1 MELWA
6 QITTGAIAL
15 GLALILPLFVR
26 PLLARAGVLDVPNAR
41 SSHSTPT
48 IRGMGITTAAALAA
62 AVLASVFLP
71 QTGNAL
77 KSSLTLVVI
86 LGVVLASAT
95 IGWLEDIRGLSV
107 KLRASL
113 QLGVGAVATAIVA
126 LIDPGQQQLW
136 LIPVGA
142 LAVAAYINVANFM
155 DGVNGISGTHGL
167 LVGGFYAYAG
177 VLSGHSW
184 LVYSGI
190 AIALAFA
197 GFLPWNLSRNKV
209 FLGDVGSYLLGAS
222 IAVTAMCAFLAGV
235 PVEYIFSPVLIY
247 LVDTFVTFLRRLLA
261 GERWYVAHRQHVY
274 QRLTIVGLSHLQATA
289 VVSTATLIVSVLGVV
304 AAQGN
309 DFVRIV
315 ATAAGFA
322 VVLGYLRTPT
332 LFQSHLRRRAL
343 RAGGGVAGA
352 AQDGSADKNGWGL

>member
-6 QITTGAIAL
+6 QITVGAIAL
-15 GLALILPLFVR
+15 GLALLLPLFVR
-26 PLLARAGVLDVPNAR
+26 PLLARAGVLDVPNSR
-41 SSHSTPT
+41 SSHTTPT

-62 AVLASVFLP
+62 AVLAAVFLP
-71 QTGNAL
+71 QSGNAL
-77 KSSLTLVVI
+77 KGSLTLLVI
-86 LGVVLASAT
+86 LGVVLAAAT

-107 KLRASL
+107 KLRAGL
-113 QLGVGAVATAIVA
+113 QLGVGAVATAVVA

-142 LAVAAYINVANFM
+142 LAVAAYVNVANFM
-155 DGVNGISGTHGL
+155 DGINGISGQHGL

-177 VLSGHSW
+177 FMSGHAW
-184 LVYSGI
+184 LVYAGI
-190 AIALAFA
+190 AIALSFA
-197 GFLPWNLSRNKV
+197 GFLPWNLSRNRV
-209 FLGDVGSYLLGAS
+209 FLGDVGSYLLGAA

-274 QRLTIVGLSHLQATA
+274 QRLNIVGLSHVQATS
-289 VVSTATLIVSVLGVV
+289 VVAAATVMVSVLGIL
-304 AAQGN
+304 AAQGSEL
-309 DFVRIV
+309 VQVV

-322 VVLGYLRTPT
+322 VVLAYLRTPT
-332 LFQSHLRRRAL
+332 LFQAFLRRR
-343 RAGGGVAGA
+343 RQHAGGQGGAGGA
-352 AQDGSADKNGWGL
+352 AEA

>member
-6 QITTGAIAL
+6 QITVGAIAL
-15 GLALILPLFVR
+15 VLALVLPLFVR

-41 SSHSTPT
+41 SSHTTPT

-62 AVLASVFLP
+62 AVLAAVFLP
-71 QTGNAL
+71 QTGNVT
-77 KSSLTLVVI
+77 KGSLTLVVI
-86 LGVVLASAT
+86 LGVVLAAAA
-95 IGWLEDIRGLSV
+95 IGWIEDIRGLSV
-107 KLRASL
+107 KVRASL
-113 QLGVGAVATAIVA
+113 QLGVGAVATAVVA

-155 DGVNGISGTHGL
+155 DGINGISGSHGL

-177 VLSGHSW
+177 IMSGHAW
-184 LVYSGI
+184 LVYAGI
-190 AIALAFA
+190 AIAMAFA

-247 LVDTFVTFLRRLLA
+247 LIDTFVTFLRRLIA
-261 GERWYVAHRQHVY
+261 GERWYAAHRQHVY

-289 VVSTATLIVSVLGVV
+289 VVCAATVLVSVLGIV
-304 AAQGN
+304 AAQGSEA
-309 DFVRIV
+309 VQVV

-322 VVLGYLRTPT
+322 VVLAYLRTPT
-332 LFQSHLRRRAL
+332 WFQGWMRRHRAES
-343 RAGGGVAGA
+343 ANPAESGGDSGA
-352 AQDGSADKNGWGL
+352 AAREG

>member
-62 AVLASVFLP
+62 AILASVFLP

-86 LGVVLASAT
+86 LGVVLAAAT

-155 DGVNGISGTHGL
+155 DGINGISGTHGL

-184 LVYSGI
+184 LVYAGI

-274 QRLTIVGLSHLQATA
+274 QRLNIVGLSHLQATA
-289 VVSTATLIVSVLGVV
+289 VVCAATIIVSVLGVI
-304 AAQGN
+304 AAQGSE
-309 DFVRIV
+309 VVQVV

-332 LFQSHLRRRAL
+332 LFQSYFRRRAL
-343 RAGGGVAGA
+343 RAGDGVAGGA
-352 AQDGSADKNGWGL
+352 PDGTADKNGAGL

>member
-6 QITTGAIAL
+6 QITVGAIAL
-15 GLALILPLFVR
+15 GLALLLPLFVR
-26 PLLARAGVLDVPNAR
+26 PLLVRAGVLDIPNAR
-41 SSHSTPT
+41 SSHNQPT
-48 IRGMGITTAAALAA
+48 IRGMGITTAVALAA
-62 AVLASVFLP
+62 AVLAAIFLP
-71 QTGNAL
+71 QTGEAI
-77 KSSLTLVVI
+77 KGSLTLLVI
-86 LGVVLASAT
+86 LGVVLAAAA

-107 KLRASL
+107 KIRAGL
-113 QLGVGAVATAIVA
+113 QLGVGAVATAMVA

-142 LAVAAYINVANFM
+142 LALAAYVNVANFM
-155 DGVNGISGTHGL
+155 DGINGISGTHGF

-177 VLSGHSW
+177 VLSSHAW
-184 LVYSGI
+184 LVYAGI

-235 PVEYIFSPVLIY
+235 PVEYVFSPVLIY

-274 QRLTIVGLSHLQATA
+274 QRLNIVGLSHIQATG
-289 VVSTATLIVSVLGVV
+289 VVCVATILVSVLGIV

-309 DFVRIV
+309 ETAQIV

-322 VVLGYLRTPT
+322 VVLVYLRTPT
-332 LFQSHLRRRAL
+332 WFQALLRNRKERGIV
-343 RAGGGVAGA
+343 GGSDGGA
-352 AQDGSADKNGWGL
+352 ADEGSQTEA